1 MKILVI
7 TPLGFHLGYLG
18 CYGNAWIDSPSL
30 DALAAES
37 VVFDHHYSDCP
48 STLGAWR
55 AWRTG
60 RHCFPLPAGKS
71 PQDSF
76 DVLSVLQ
83 ARGIPSL
90 LVTDLSNSQP
100 AKDDWQE
107 VQPITDGKTDK
118 SLGEKICELVLEN
131 IRQLDSSEHGL
142 VWVETDALAPP
153 WYIDE
158 SSCDY
163 FSLDTDEESAE
174 GQIEPLSNPTTDL
187 VDASD
192 EMTFLR
198 LQRTYAAAVSQL
210 DRALGQL
217 CEELQR
223 HDLYDSLMIIVTT
236 DRGFPLSE
244 HGLVGDSRPR
254 LYEELVHVPLILRM
268 PHGAAGGGR
277 IGALTQP
284 VDLMPTLLEAFG
296 LTSVDCHGSSLLP
309 LIRGGQERV
318 RDFACSGLEIGGEVE
333 HSLRTPDWALLLP
346 KDSGSEDLRPPL
358 RERQL
363 FVKPDDRWEVN
374 NVLQHHL
381 ELADQLEQ
389 TLRAFVKAPT
399 CQAQGLQPPGSET
412 INPNT

>member
-7 TPLGFHLGYLG
+7 TPNRLHLGYLG
-18 CYGNAWIDSPSL
+18 CYGNGWIDTPSL

-60 RHCFPLPAGKS
+60 RYDFSASDKS

-76 DVLSVLQ
+76 DVISALQ
-83 ARGIPSL
+83 ARGIRSL
-90 LVTDLSNSQP
+90 LVTDCQP
-100 AKDDWQE
+100 ANDGWQK
-107 VQPITDGKTDK
+107 VRLMPDGKTDK
-118 SLGEKICELVLEN
+118 NLGEKILELVLET
-131 IRQLDSSEHGL
+131 IHQLDSSEHGL
-142 VWVETDALAPP
+142 VWVETNVLAPP
-153 WYIDE
+153 WQVDE

-163 FSLDTDEESAE
+163 FSPDTDEESAD
-174 GQIEPLSNPTTDL
+174 GLIEPLSNPTTDL

-210 DRALGQL
+210 DRTLGQL
-217 CEELQR
+217 CEELRR
-223 HDLYDSLMIIVTT
+223 HDLYDSLMIIVTS
-236 DRGFPLSE
+236 DRGFSLGE
-244 HGLVGDSRPR
+244 HGLVGDSRPW

-268 PHGAAGGGR
+268 PHGVAGGGR

-309 LIRGGQERV
+309 LIRGDQERV
-318 RDFACSGLEIGGEVE
+318 RDFSCSGLEIGGEVE
-333 HSLRTPDWALLLP
+333 CSLRTPDWALLLP
-346 KDSGSEDLRPPL
+346 GNSGSEDLAL
-358 RERQL
+358 RSRQL
-363 FVKPDDRWEVN
+363 YVKPDDRWEVN

-381 ELADQLEQ
+381 ELGEQLEQ
-389 TLRAFVKAPT
+389 TLRAFVKNPT
-399 CQAQGLQPPGSET
+399 SQARIATPV
-412 INPNT
+412 

>member
-7 TPLGFHLGYLG
+7 TPNRFHLGYLG
-18 CYGNAWIDSPSL
+18 CYGNAWIDTPSL

-37 VVFDHHYSDCP
+37 VVFDQHYSDCP

-60 RHCFPLPAGKS
+60 RYDFSASGKS

-76 DVLSVLQ
+76 DVISALQ

-100 AKDDWQE
+100 AKDGWQE

-118 SLGEKICELVLEN
+118 SLGEKLCESVLKN
-131 IRQLDSSEHGL
+131 LHQLDSSEHGL
-142 VWVETDALAPP
+142 VWVETNALAPP

-163 FSLDTDEESAE
+163 FSLDTDEESAD
-174 GQIEPLSNPTTDL
+174 GLIEPLSNPTMRLLDS
-187 VDASD
+187 SD

-198 LQRTYAAAVSQL
+198 LQRTYATAVSQL
-210 DRALGQL
+210 DRTLGQL
-217 CEELQR
+217 FEELRR
-223 HDLYDSLMIIVTT
+223 HDLYDSLMIIVTS
-236 DRGFPLSE
+236 DRGFPLGE
-244 HGLVGDSRPR
+244 HGLVGDSRPW
-254 LYEELVHVPLILRM
+254 LYEELVHVLLIIRM
-268 PHGAAGGGR
+268 PHGVAGGGR

-309 LIRGGQERV
+309 LIRGEQERV
-318 RDFACSGLEIGGEVE
+318 RDFACSGLEIGGEME

-346 KDSGSEDLRPPL
+346 EDSGSGDLRPPL
-358 RERQL
+358 RDRQL
-363 FVKPDDRWEVN
+363 YVKPDDRWEVN

-381 ELADQLEQ
+381 ELGDQLEQ
-389 TLRAFVKAPT
+389 TLRAFVKNPT
-399 CQAQGLQPPGSET
+399 SEAHGLPPVGLESVH
-412 INPNT
+412 PNT